1 MSASLNLNVVITA
14 TSNILRIEKNVGKKD
29 GDQTMAKKKDNL
41 TVYEI
46 FQGLSQAAA
55 NAFDGALTED
65 GEAIKTGLQREEGHP
80 ILDKRVIDGFNIK
93 LYGNMMCLT
102 YQSDIQLK
110 EVYTNG
116 FEDDISQRITDVA
129 GWLKK
134 EYGKVTGNSI
144 TLTEEGEVDVNVE
157 SSSRVRSWVIAKKH
171 YKIGGLDEAMQ
182 IDAESKDTLDTGWKS
197 FLDQGGW
204 KGERPKNDTRPKNSE
219 K

>member
-1 MSASLNLNVVITA
+1 
-14 TSNILRIEKNVGKKD
+14 
-29 GDQTMAKKKDNL
+29 MAKNTNTS

-46 FQGLSQAAA
+46 IQGLSQASA

-65 GEAIKTGLQREEGHP
+65 GEAIKAGLQREEGDP

-93 LYGNMMCLT
+93 LYGDMMCLT

-110 EVYTNG
+110 EVYANG
-116 FEDDISQRITDVA
+116 FEDDVNQRITDVV

-134 EYGKVTGNSI
+134 EYQKVTGKSI

-171 YKIGGLDEAMQ
+171 YKIGGLDEEMR
-182 IDAESKDTLDTGWKS
+182 IDVESKDTLDKGWKS